1 MDEVV
6 KTEEEVVAMPAEVTE
21 TETVEEVEVE
31 TPAAE

>member
-6 KTEEEVVAMPAEVTE
+6 KTDEVGVEVPAEVTE
-21 TETVEEVEVE
+21 TETVEKVVVE

>member
-6 KTEEEVVAMPAEVTE
+6 KTEEEIVEMPAEVTE
-21 TETVEEVEVE
+21 TETVEEVVVE